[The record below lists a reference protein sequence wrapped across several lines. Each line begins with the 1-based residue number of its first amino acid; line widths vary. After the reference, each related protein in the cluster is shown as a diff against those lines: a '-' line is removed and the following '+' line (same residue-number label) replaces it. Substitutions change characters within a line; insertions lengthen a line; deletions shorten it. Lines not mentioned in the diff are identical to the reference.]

1 MKKVLLT
8 IGMIVKNEEK
18 YLEQCLTAIK
28 PILENVDCELIIAD
42 TGSTDRTVEI
52 AQKFT
57 DNVFYFEWIKDFAA
71 ARNSTLEKAKG
82 EWYMFLDADEIF
94 KSCGEIIYFFNSGEY
109 KKYNSA
115 SYIVRNY
122 IKSDGDKQRYSDFVA
137 PRLAKIRPETVFVNP
152 VHEYLSTYGSPIKVI
167 NDIADHY
174 GYYYSD
180 DNSEDEKFLR
190 NSELLI
196 KRYEE
201 DVKTGLLYL
210 QLYEC
215 YANHD
220 WETANK
226 YLEEGIEFCKL
237 TKDITLATL
246 YDRKACK
253 LYDLK
258 EYDRVLEVC
267 DEYFA
272 MDKSI
277 RPGVIGTD
285 TEISAVMAMS
295 LLRVDRYEEAAA
307 EFVRYF
313 DLFKL
318 LISGKLYTDETFSGA
333 LDVATENYFLVYLIN
348 MCQAC
353 MKSGKYNLASE
364 YLKTLPIAKYSFD
377 YDSIRGVALCA
388 LDIAEHFEYKDT
400 DKYYRQFNDYG
411 KTIFCNILRNRIFN
425 SNEPLKLINAY
436 ASLNSSDKVIS
447 AAAEIYSDYFE
458 GRDIDINKLYSLAE
472 KVNVNDYPEILY
484 ILIDRNM
491 DISRFLKLENCN
503 IRLCVNLCYRC
514 LPKFHSKIENYS
526 IENITDYTVLPVA
539 AKLFLYALK
548 SAIYIKFAGGIFGSR
563 NLDKLFELYASA
575 GVKYIEACGGEE
587 LPEDIKEA
595 LFADRVVNFRK
606 AKKYRECIAEM
617 KNMIV
622 AYPEAAPVISE
633 YQKLVVSEYER
644 NRPKTELE
652 QLADAVKS
660 NIRSYISMGNMA
672 AALHTL
678 NEYKK
683 INPSDPEIP
692 ELMKLIY

>member
-1 MKKVLLT
+1 MLLT

-52 AQKFT
+52 ARKFT

-137 PRLAKIRPETVFVNP
+137 PRLAKIRPETTFINP
-152 VHEYLSTYGSPIKVI
+152 VHESLSTYGNPIKVI

-174 GYYYSD
+174 GYLFTD
-180 DNSEDEKFLR
+180 DNPEEEKFRR
-190 NSELLI
+190 NSELLL

-201 DVKTGLLYL
+201 EEKSGLLYL

-215 YANHD
+215 HASQENERAIKFLD
-220 WETANK
+220 
-226 YLEEGIEFCKL
+226 EGIEFCKL
-237 TKDITLATL
+237 NNDNTLPTL
-246 YDRKACK
+246 YNRKICE

-258 EYDRVLEVC
+258 KYDEILELC

-285 TEISAVMAMS
+285 TEITVVKAMS
-295 LLRVDRYEEAAA
+295 LLRLDRPEEAAG
-307 EFVRYF
+307 EFVHYF
-313 DLFKL
+313 DLYKGL
-318 LISGKLYTDETFSGA
+318 ASGKLYTNDMFYGA
-333 LDVATENYFLVYLIN
+333 MDVATESYFLVYLIN

-425 SNEPLKLINAY
+425 SNEPLKLISAY

-458 GRDIDINKLYSLAE
+458 GRDIDIDKLYSLAE

-503 IRLCVNLCYRC
+503 IRLCVNLCYRY
-514 LPKFHSKIENYS
+514 LPKFHNKIENYR
-526 IENITDYTVLPVA
+526 IESITDYTVLPCA

-575 GVKYIEACGGEE
+575 GVKYAKTCGGEE

-595 LFADRVVNFRK
+595 LFADRIVNFRK

-660 NIRSYISMGNMA
+660 NIRSYVSMGNMA

-683 INPSDPEIP
+683 INPSDTEIA
-692 ELMKLIY
+692 ELTKLIY

>member
-1 MKKVLLT
+1 MILT

-122 IKSDGDKQRYSDFVA
+122 LNSDSKQSLFTDFVA
-137 PRLAKIRPETVFVNP
+137 PRLTKIRPETTFFKP
-152 VHEYLSTYGSPIKVI
+152 IHESLSTYGSPIKII

-174 GYYYSD
+174 GYCYSD
-180 DNSEDEKFLR
+180 DNPEEEKFRR
-190 NSELLI
+190 NSELLL
-196 KRYEE
+196 KRFEE
-201 DVKTGLLYL
+201 ESKSGMIYL
-210 QLYEC
+210 QLCEC
-215 YANHD
+215 YLGRDSEKAT
-220 WETANK
+220 E
-226 YLEEGIEFCKL
+226 YLEEGIRFCKQNNDL
-237 TKDITLATL
+237 TLPTL
-246 YDRKACK
+246 YDRKANL

-258 EYDRVLEVC
+258 EYQKVLDVC

-277 RPGVIGTD
+277 RPGVLGTD
-285 TEISAVMAMS
+285 VEISAIRAMS
-295 LLRVDRYEEAAA
+295 LLRVDRADEAAD

-313 DLFKL
+313 DLYKDFVN
-318 LISGKLYTDETFSGA
+318 GKLYTKDTYNGSMY
-333 LDVATENYFLVYLIN
+333 LATESYFLVYLIN

-353 MKSGKYNLASE
+353 IKSDRFNLASE
-364 YLKTLPIAKYSFD
+364 YIKSLPISKYSFD
-377 YDSIRGVALCA
+377 YDSIKCMATIA

-411 KTIFCNILRNRIFN
+411 KTIFCNIIRNRIFN
-425 SNEPLKLINAY
+425 SNEPQKLINAY
-436 ASLNSSDKVIS
+436 ASLNPSDKVIS

-458 GRDIDINKLYSLAE
+458 GRDIEANRLYSLAE

-491 DISRFLKLENCN
+491 DISRFIKLENCN

-514 LPKFHSKIENYS
+514 LPKFHNKIENYN
-526 IENITDYTVLPVA
+526 IENITDYTVLPDA

-548 SAIYIKFAGGIFGSR
+548 SAIYVKFAGGIFGNR

-575 GVKYIEACGGEE
+575 GVKYTEACGGEE

-595 LFADRVVNFRK
+595 LFADRIVNFRK

-660 NIRSYISMGNMA
+660 NIRSYVSMGNMA

-683 INPSDPEIP
+683 INPSDPEIS